1 MKSRE
6 ETEIKL
12 RVRSSRALLRRIKN
26 LGFVPTALR
35 HFERNILFDF
45 KDLGL
50 RQSRCLLRLRF
61 EDLQGVITF
70 KGAPK
75 KSSGYKIRPEIET
88 VVEDGDAARAIFES
102 LGLREA
108 FRYEKY
114 RTKYAQPRRAGR
126 PHGPLLVFDE
136 TPIGKFIE
144 LEGPVAWI
152 DRVAHAL
159 GYDRDDYIAAS
170 YGALYRE
177 WCLRRGKPLGNM
189 VFRRRKT

>member
-1 MKSRE
+1 MKSRQ

-12 RVRSSRALLRRIKN
+12 RVRSARVLLRRIKK
-26 LGFVPTALR
+26 LGFVPIAFR
-35 HFERNILFDF
+35 HFERNILFDS
-45 KDLGL
+45 KDLRL
-50 RQSRCLLRLRF
+50 RQNRCLLRLRF

-75 KSSGYKIRPEIET
+75 KSKGYKIRPEIET

-114 RTKYAQPRRAGR
+114 RTKYAQASRTGGT
-126 PHGPLLVFDE
+126 HGPLLVYDE

-159 GYDRDDYIAAS
+159 GYDREDYIAAS

-177 WCLRRGKPLGNM
+177 WCLRRGKQPGNM
-189 VFRRRKT
+189 VFRRRRT